1 MDMNINLEEFEKKDV
16 ELLVA
21 GSEKVSEEKVE
32 STLNYDNLTEEEKK
46 AIDEFTAKIDVSDST
61 QILQFGAA
69 AQDKVAQFSDTIL
82 QNVKTKDLGDVGD
95 LLANLV
101 AEIKNFD
108 KEVAGQKVGFFEKLF
123 GGAKKE
129 VDRVRAK
136 YSKIETNSD
145 SEISLIKRYL
155 FATTL
160 FLYSIKGKQKFSD
173 F

>member
-46 AIDEFTAKIDVSDST
+46 AIDEFTAKLDIKDST

-101 AEIKNFD
+101 SEIKTFD
-108 KEVAGQKVGFFEKLF
+108 KAVAGQKVGFFERLYIFTK
-123 GGAKKE
+123 
-129 VDRVRAK
+129 
-136 YSKIETNSD
+136 NSLN
-145 SEISLIKRYL
+145 SSV
-155 FATTL
+155 
-160 FLYSIKGKQKFSD
+160 
-173 F
+173 